1 MFAMNHDW
9 EKVKKENENLAAIE
23 KKSEREV
30 ESIRQRLTELRR
42 QLELKRSALPAL
54 QSDLDEKMSKKA
66 ELEREAEIEMERMFP
81 NRSVFIP
88 SETPQ
93 SVSDTFSETFLRS
106 CKKCDKT
113 FQFLTLPQQCYDD
126 IQAQEQYIQ
135 RMTNVD
141 ASLVWDMR
149 AIMDTIRTLFQKATA
164 LQRPT
169 VSINIRLPYQSGVLY
184 PYTICIVVSLHSLIA
199 KIPVE
204 STPPVEKQRAKPAK
218 PAKPSKSAK
227 TDDDDNVIP
236 LNKNAKVFSDLT
248 PSTLVANTVSSL
260 STVADDAHQIR
271 NELRVG
277 QATARES

>member
-1 MFAMNHDW
+1 MNHDW

-66 ELEREAEIEMERMFP
+66 EVEREAEIEMERMFP
-81 NRSVFIP
+81 NRSVFIT

-184 PYTICIVVSLHSLIA
+184 PYTICIVVSPHSLIA
-199 KIPVE
+199 KIAVE

>member
-1 MFAMNHDW
+1 MNHDW

-66 ELEREAEIEMERMFP
+66 EVEREAEIEMERMFP

-184 PYTICIVVSLHSLIA
+184 PYTICIVVSPHSLIA

-204 STPPVEKQRAKPAK
+204 STPPAEKQRAKPAK

>member
-1 MFAMNHDW
+1 MNHDW

-66 ELEREAEIEMERMFP
+66 EVEREAEIEMERMFP

-88 SETPQ
+88 SEIPQ

>member
-66 ELEREAEIEMERMFP
+66 EVEREAEIEMERMFP

-88 SETPQ
+88 SEIPQ

>member
-1 MFAMNHDW
+1 MNHDW

-66 ELEREAEIEMERMFP
+66 EVEREAEIEMERMFP

-113 FQFLTLPQQCYDD
+113 FQFLTFPSNV
-126 IQAQEQYIQ
+126 
-135 RMTNVD
+135 MTIYRRR
-141 ASLVWDMR
+141 S
-149 AIMDTIRTLFQKATA
+149 
-164 LQRPT
+164 
-169 VSINIRLPYQSGVLY
+169 
-184 PYTICIVVSLHSLIA
+184 
-199 KIPVE
+199 
-204 STPPVEKQRAKPAK
+204 STY
-218 PAKPSKSAK
+218 
-227 TDDDDNVIP
+227 
-236 LNKNAKVFSDLT
+236 
-248 PSTLVANTVSSL
+248 
-260 STVADDAHQIR
+260 
-271 NELRVG
+271 
-277 QATARES
+277 RE

>member
-1 MFAMNHDW
+1 MNHDW

-66 ELEREAEIEMERMFP
+66 EVEREAEIEMERMFP

-184 PYTICIVVSLHSLIA
+184 PYTICIVVSPHSLIA

-218 PAKPSKSAK
+218 PAKPSKPAK

>member
-1 MFAMNHDW
+1 MNHDW

-66 ELEREAEIEMERMFP
+66 EVEREAEIEMERMFP

-169 VSINIRLPYQSGVLY
+169 VSIIIRLPYQSGVLY

>member
-1 MFAMNHDW
+1 MNHDW

-54 QSDLDEKMSKKA
+54 QSDLDEKMRKKA
-66 ELEREAEIEMERMFP
+66 EVEREAEIEMERMFP

>member
-1 MFAMNHDW
+1 MNHDW

-66 ELEREAEIEMERMFP
+66 EVEREAEIEMERMFP

-277 QATARES
+277 QPTARES

>member
-1 MFAMNHDW
+1 MNHDW

-66 ELEREAEIEMERMFP
+66 EVEREAEIEMERMFP

-184 PYTICIVVSLHSLIA
+184 PYTICIVVSPHSLIA

-277 QATARES
+277 QPTARES

>member
-1 MFAMNHDW
+1 MNHDW

-66 ELEREAEIEMERMFP
+66 EVEREAEIEMERMFP
-81 NRSVFIP
+81 NRSVFIT

-149 AIMDTIRTLFQKATA
+149 AIMNTIRTLFQKATA

-184 PYTICIVVSLHSLIA
+184 PYTICIVVSPHSLIA

-227 TDDDDNVIP
+227 TDDDDNIIP

>member
-1 MFAMNHDW
+1 MNHDW

-66 ELEREAEIEMERMFP
+66 EVEREAEIEMERMFP
-81 NRSVFIP
+81 NRSVFIT

-227 TDDDDNVIP
+227 TDDDDNIIP

>member
-66 ELEREAEIEMERMFP
+66 EVEREAEIEMERMFP

>member
-1 MFAMNHDW
+1 MNHDW

-54 QSDLDEKMSKKA
+54 QSDVDEKMSKKA
-66 ELEREAEIEMERMFP
+66 EVEREAEIEMERMFP

-277 QATARES
+277 QPTARES

>member
-66 ELEREAEIEMERMFP
+66 EVEREAEIEMERMFP

-227 TDDDDNVIP
+227 PDDDDNVIP

>member
-54 QSDLDEKMSKKA
+54 QSDVDEKMSKKA
-66 ELEREAEIEMERMFP
+66 EVEREAEIEMERMFP

-184 PYTICIVVSLHSLIA
+184 PYTICIVVSPHSLIA

-236 LNKNAKVFSDLT
+236 LNKSAKVFSDLT

-277 QATARES
+277 QPTARES

>member
-1 MFAMNHDW
+1 
-9 EKVKKENENLAAIE
+9 
-23 KKSEREV
+23 
-30 ESIRQRLTELRR
+30 
-42 QLELKRSALPAL
+42 
-54 QSDLDEKMSKKA
+54 MSKKA
-66 ELEREAEIEMERMFP
+66 EVEREAEIEMERMFP

-184 PYTICIVVSLHSLIA
+184 PYTICIVVSPHSLIA

-204 STPPVEKQRAKPAK
+204 STLLWRSSEPKPAK
-218 PAKPSKSAK
+218 PAEAFKSPAK

-236 LNKNAKVFSDLT
+236 LNKNANVFSDLT

>member
-66 ELEREAEIEMERMFP
+66 EVEREAEIEMERMFP

-149 AIMDTIRTLFQKATA
+149 AIMDTIRALFQNATA

-184 PYTICIVVSLHSLIA
+184 PYTICIVVSPHSLIA

>member
-1 MFAMNHDW
+1 MNHDW

-66 ELEREAEIEMERMFP
+66 EVEREAEIEMERMFP

-93 SVSDTFSETFLRS
+93 SVSDTFSETFLWS

-126 IQAQEQYIQ
+126 IQAQEQYMQ

-184 PYTICIVVSLHSLIA
+184 PYTICIVVSPHSLIA

>member
-66 ELEREAEIEMERMFP
+66 EVEREAEIEMERMFP
-81 NRSVFIP
+81 NRSVFIT

-227 TDDDDNVIP
+227 TDDDDNIIP
-236 LNKNAKVFSDLT
+236 LNKSAKVFSDLT

>member
-66 ELEREAEIEMERMFP
+66 EVEREAEIEMERMFP
-81 NRSVFIP
+81 NKSVFIP

-184 PYTICIVVSLHSLIA
+184 PYTICIVVSPHSLIA

>member
-66 ELEREAEIEMERMFP
+66 EVEREAEIEMERMFP
-81 NRSVFIP
+81 NRSVFVP

-184 PYTICIVVSLHSLIA
+184 PYTICTVVSPHSLIA
-199 KIPVE
+199 KIAVE

-218 PAKPSKSAK
+218 PAKPSKPAK

-236 LNKNAKVFSDLT
+236 LNKSAKVFSDLT

>member
-66 ELEREAEIEMERMFP
+66 EVEREAEIEMERMFP
-81 NRSVFIP
+81 NRSVFIT

>member
-1 MFAMNHDW
+1 
-9 EKVKKENENLAAIE
+9 
-23 KKSEREV
+23 
-30 ESIRQRLTELRR
+30 
-42 QLELKRSALPAL
+42 
-54 QSDLDEKMSKKA
+54 
-66 ELEREAEIEMERMFP
+66 
-81 NRSVFIP
+81 
-88 SETPQ
+88 
-93 SVSDTFSETFLRS
+93 
-106 CKKCDKT
+106 
-113 FQFLTLPQQCYDD
+113 
-126 IQAQEQYIQ
+126 
-135 RMTNVD
+135 MTNVD

-184 PYTICIVVSLHSLIA
+184 PYTICIVVSPHSLIA

>member
-1 MFAMNHDW
+1 MNHDW

-66 ELEREAEIEMERMFP
+66 EVEREAEIEMERMFP

-184 PYTICIVVSLHSLIA
+184 PYTICIVVSPHSLIA

-236 LNKNAKVFSDLT
+236 LNKNAK
-248 PSTLVANTVSSL
+248 
-260 STVADDAHQIR
+260 ADVVPGRDS
-271 NELRVG
+271 NN
-277 QATARES
+277 

>member
-1 MFAMNHDW
+1 MNHDW

-66 ELEREAEIEMERMFP
+66 EVEREAEIEMERMFP

-184 PYTICIVVSLHSLIA
+184 PYTICIVVSPHSLIA

-248 PSTLVANTVSSL
+248 PSTLVTNTVSSL

>member
-1 MFAMNHDW
+1 MNHDW

-66 ELEREAEIEMERMFP
+66 EVEREAEIEMERMFP
-81 NRSVFIP
+81 NRSVFIT

-184 PYTICIVVSLHSLIA
+184 PYTICTVVSPHSLIA
-199 KIPVE
+199 KIAVE

-218 PAKPSKSAK
+218 PAKPSKPAK

-236 LNKNAKVFSDLT
+236 LNKSAKVFSDLT

>member
-1 MFAMNHDW
+1 MNHDW

-66 ELEREAEIEMERMFP
+66 EVEREAEIEMERMFP

-149 AIMDTIRTLFQKATA
+149 AIMNTIRTLFQKATA

-184 PYTICIVVSLHSLIA
+184 PYTICIVVSPHSLIA

-236 LNKNAKVFSDLT
+236 LNKSAKVFSDLT

>member
-66 ELEREAEIEMERMFP
+66 EVEREAEIEMERMFP

-184 PYTICIVVSLHSLIA
+184 PYTICIVVSPHSLIA

>member
-1 MFAMNHDW
+1 MNHDW

-66 ELEREAEIEMERMFP
+66 EVEREAEIEMERMFP

-184 PYTICIVVSLHSLIA
+184 PYTICIVVSPHSLIA

-218 PAKPSKSAK
+218 PAKPSKPAK

-236 LNKNAKVFSDLT
+236 LNKSAKVFSDLT

>member
-66 ELEREAEIEMERMFP
+66 EVEREAEIEMERMFP
-81 NRSVFIP
+81 NRSVFIT

-184 PYTICIVVSLHSLIA
+184 PYTICTVVSPHSLIA
-199 KIPVE
+199 KIAVE

-218 PAKPSKSAK
+218 PAKPSKPAK

-236 LNKNAKVFSDLT
+236 LNKSAKVFSDLT

>member
-1 MFAMNHDW
+1 MNHDW

-66 ELEREAEIEMERMFP
+66 EVEREAEIEMERMFP

-149 AIMDTIRTLFQKATA
+149 AIMDTLRTLFQKATA

>member
-54 QSDLDEKMSKKA
+54 QSDVDEKMSKKA
-66 ELEREAEIEMERMFP
+66 EVEREAEIEMERMFP
-81 NRSVFIP
+81 NRSVFVP

-93 SVSDTFSETFLRS
+93 PVSDTFSETFLRS

-113 FQFLTLPQQCYDD
+113 FQFLALPQQCYDD

-149 AIMDTIRTLFQKATA
+149 AIMNTIRTLFQKATA

-184 PYTICIVVSLHSLIA
+184 PYTICIVVSPHLLIA

-204 STPPVEKQRAKPAK
+204 STPPVEKQRAKPV
-218 PAKPSKSAK
+218 KPSKPSKPAK

>member
-54 QSDLDEKMSKKA
+54 QSDVDEKMSKKA
-66 ELEREAEIEMERMFP
+66 EVEREAEIEMERMFP

-184 PYTICIVVSLHSLIA
+184 PYTICIVVSPHSLIA

-218 PAKPSKSAK
+218 PAKPSKPAK

>member
-1 MFAMNHDW
+1 MNHDW

-66 ELEREAEIEMERMFP
+66 EVEREAEIEMERMFP

>member
-1 MFAMNHDW
+1 MNHDW

-66 ELEREAEIEMERMFP
+66 EVEREAEIEMERMFP
-81 NRSVFIP
+81 NRSVFIT

-227 TDDDDNVIP
+227 TDDDDNIIP
-236 LNKNAKVFSDLT
+236 LNKSAKVFSDLT